1 MNAIRSNEEQ
11 SSHKHNTIIKVLC
24 TGFSSPE
31 KKLFILFWYYILVLI
46 VLLTYFMVKLLTADS
61 ANEQLQNYVSCS
73 VGGYKPDCDIYR
85 RKIENITWP
94 SYYLDLA
101 STLLL
106 CSVTLSNL
114 TYVLQIIDIKKI
126 FSKLFKSKTLISVS
140 QNCSLDTGT

>member
-1 MNAIRSNEEQ
+1 MNTIRSNEEQ
-11 SSHKHNTIIKVLC
+11 LLHKPNAITAIMKVLC

-61 ANEQLQNYVSCS
+61 VNEQLQNYVSCS
-73 VGGYKPDCDIYR
+73 LGGYKPECDTYR
-85 RKIENITWP
+85 KKIENITWP

-106 CSVTLSNL
+106 CSITLSNL
-114 TYVLQIIDIKKI
+114 TYVLQIIDIKKL
-126 FSKLFKSKTLISVS
+126 FSKLFKSKTPKPIP
-140 QNCSLDTGT
+140 CFCTRA

>member
-31 KKLFILFWYYILVLI
+31 KKLFILFWYYTLVLI

-73 VGGYKPDCDIYR
+73 IGGYKPDCDIYR
-85 RKIENITWP
+85 KKIENITWP
-94 SYYLDLA
+94 RYYLFFA
-101 STLLL
+101 SMLILCCITL
-106 CSVTLSNL
+106 TNL
-114 TYVLQIIDIKKI
+114 TYVLQIIDIKKL
-126 FSKLFKSKTLISVS
+126 FSKLFKSKTSISAS
-140 QNCSLDTGT
+140 